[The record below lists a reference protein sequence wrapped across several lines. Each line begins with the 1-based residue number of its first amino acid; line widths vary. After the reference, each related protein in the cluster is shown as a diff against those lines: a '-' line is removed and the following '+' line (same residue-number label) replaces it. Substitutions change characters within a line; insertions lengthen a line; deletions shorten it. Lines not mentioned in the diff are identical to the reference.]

1 MQNLTGKLIST
12 IPEAIKQAFS
22 GLSTTTQTTTNGVS
36 SIDSGVL
43 DQLNQFTNRLKSV
56 ADTLASL
63 QAIPSE
69 INITGKHDLNI
80 IINGD
85 SALNQLK
92 PDLQNIVLSKMRD
105 AFKSLIEKN
114 TQSGGLLKN
123 MPDLI

>member
-1 MQNLTGKLIST
+1 
-12 IPEAIKQAFS
+12 
-22 GLSTTTQTTTNGVS
+22 
-36 SIDSGVL
+36 
-43 DQLNQFTNRLKSV
+43 V
-56 ADTLASL
+56 ADTLAGL

-105 AFKSLIEKN
+105 AFKSLIDKN